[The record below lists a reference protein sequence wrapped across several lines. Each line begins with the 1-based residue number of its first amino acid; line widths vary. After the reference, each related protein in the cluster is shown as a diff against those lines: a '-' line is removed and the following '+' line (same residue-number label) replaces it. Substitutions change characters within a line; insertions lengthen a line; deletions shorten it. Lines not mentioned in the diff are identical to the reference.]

1 MRRVTGMFDSLTL
14 SRPWLAFVGGREAA
28 RQTNMPAGPTKVWE
42 SESRKVPEKIHS
54 LPKIG

>member
-1 MRRVTGMFDSLTL
+1 MRCVAGMFDSLTL
-14 SRPWLAFVGGREAA
+14 SRSCLAFVRGREAA
-28 RQTNMPAGPTKVWE
+28 RQTNRPAGPTEVWE